1 MTHACSKLMKIV
13 HYGPP
18 YDLCRAGV
26 QLPNGKCSS
35 SARQAT
41 LHGCAKRGMWDPPL
55 TGTLGTR
62 PVSKGSGE
70 GGEGEEDDVWWK
82 WSPRDHNKDE
92 SCRSERD
99 PVWEAE
105 KTWVLVPFMI
115 CKHTWKRTVTYIKIY
130 REKMVNID
138 KLLISSSSLLEQ

>member
-105 KTWVLVPFMI
+105 KTWVLVPFPCWI
-115 CKHTWKRTVTYIKIY
+115 RW
-130 REKMVNID
+130 N
-138 KLLISSSSLLEQ
+138 LGGSSLLSSPLLFQAVTKFLCPHSLCLGI